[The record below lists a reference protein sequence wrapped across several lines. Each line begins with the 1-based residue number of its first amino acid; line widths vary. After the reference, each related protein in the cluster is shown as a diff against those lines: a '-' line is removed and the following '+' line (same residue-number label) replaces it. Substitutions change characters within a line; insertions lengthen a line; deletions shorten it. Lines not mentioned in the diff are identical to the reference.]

1 MILDLH
7 NFSSTDPV
15 IGYFW
20 RAVRSFTS
28 EERAK
33 VSVFLKVSRDLVLNL
48 TFKLLQFVS
57 GSSRVP
63 LEGFSSLQG
72 MSGIT
77 KFSITS
83 AGATTAL
90 PTARESRHLIDTY
103 FNADLMF
110 TFLRYLLQSV
120 RFSFSQKLNAM

>member
-1 MILDLH
+1 MARQHRYVLLPLPSPVLTPLDLH
-7 NFSSTDPV
+7 NFSASDPV

-20 RAVRSFTS
+20 RAVRSFTH
-28 EERAK
+28 EERA
-33 VSVFLKVSRDLVLNL
+33 
-48 TFKLLQFVS
+48 KLLQFVS

-83 AGATTAL
+83 AGTSQGL
-90 PTARESRHLIDTY
+90 PTAR
-103 FNADLMF
+103 
-110 TFLRYLLQSV
+110 TFPLPSV
-120 RFSFSQKLNAM
+120 